1 MEDER
6 SMLTVH
12 SPGGDGSPSGTAI
25 EMTGASVG
33 FHRAQEEVT
42 ALDRVDFIAQRGQ
55 FIAIMG
61 ASGSGKSTLLNC
73 ISGLQ
78 ELDDGM
84 VLVEGATLT
93 GLSEDQRADLRLSR
107 IGLVFQDDNL
117 IPVFTALENVT
128 LPLFARGWAA
138 ADAEAEGKRWL
149 ERVGLADLA
158 DSLPAEMSGGQRQR
172 VGIARAVAGSR
183 GILLADE
190 PTGALDSVTTR
201 EVLGVMRDLAL
212 DGVCVV
218 VVSHDPVVR
227 SFADRVYTMVDG
239 TLRQQDV
246 QA

>member
-6 SMLTVH
+6 SLLTVP
-12 SPGGDGSPSGTAI
+12 SPGDDGSPSGVAI
-25 EMTGASVG
+25 EMTDASVG
-33 FHRAQEEVT
+33 FRRAQEKVT
-42 ALDRVDFIAQRGQ
+42 ALDHVDFTAQRGQ
-55 FIAIMG
+55 FVAIMG

-73 ISGLQ
+73 IGGLQ
-78 ELDDGM
+78 ELDDGA
-84 VLVEGATLT
+84 VVVEGTTLS
-93 GLSEDQRADLRLSR
+93 GLSEDQRANLRLTR

-158 DSLPAEMSGGQRQR
+158 DSRPAEMSGGQRQR

-201 EVLGVMRDLAL
+201 EVLGVMRDLAR

-227 SFADRVYTMVDG
+227 SFADRVHTMVDG
-239 TLRQQDV
+239 TLHEQEVR
-246 QA
+246 A